1 MTVYCD
7 TSWLLSYL
15 NEDDENHNVAR
26 EAAGKLAGNDFVVCE
41 VHLLELPAAIRA
53 ATHRTHD
60 PVPAHV
66 ARRVINRFD
75 RAVTG
80 KILLRK
86 EVDMKD
92 SVAMARS
99 LGETHGWKERHTTF
113 DLWHLAAA
121 WSLSAGV
128 FLTFD
133 RRQGKIAGLMGMSH
147 GSTRRALPEK

>member
-1 MTVYCD
+1 VIVYCD

-15 NEDDENHNVAR
+15 NEDDKNHTIAR
-26 EAAGKLAGNDFVVCE
+26 AAAGKLAGHHFVVCD

-53 ATHRTHD
+53 ATHRAQD
-60 PVPAHV
+60 PVPQPI
-66 ARRVINRFD
+66 ARRIINRFD
-75 RAVTG
+75 RAVTR

-86 EVDMKD
+86 ELDLKE

-113 DLWHLAAA
+113 DLWHLGAA
-121 WSLSAGV
+121 WSLSTGT

-133 RRQGKIAGLMGMSH
+133 ERQGKIAALMGM
-147 GSTRRALPEK
+147 GR

>member
-1 MTVYCD
+1 MIVYCD

-15 NEDDENHNVAR
+15 SEDDENHSAAR
-26 EAAGKLAGNDFVVCE
+26 QAAEKLAGHDFVVCE
-41 VHLLELPAAIRA
+41 VHLLEVPAAVRA
-53 ATHRTHD
+53 ATHRTQD
-60 PVPAHV
+60 PVPEHI
-66 ARRVINRFD
+66 ARRIINRFD

-99 LGETHGWKERHTTF
+99 LGEAHGWKQRHTTF
-113 DLWHLAAA
+113 DLWHVAAA
-121 WSLSAGV
+121 WSLSAGI

-133 RRQGKIAGLMGMSH
+133 QRQRKIAGLMGMSN
-147 GSTRRALPEK
+147 

>member
-1 MTVYCD
+1 MIVYCD

-15 NEDDENHNVAR
+15 NEDDENHIPAR
-26 EAAGKLAGNDFVVCE
+26 TAAGKLAGHDFVVCE

-53 ATHRTHD
+53 ATHRD
-60 PVPAHV
+60 RNPVPVGV

-80 KILLRK
+80 KILIRK

-99 LGETHGWKERHTTF
+99 LGETHGWQARHTTF

-121 WSLSAGV
+121 WSLSAGT
-128 FLTFD
+128 FLTFYQ
-133 RRQGKIAGLMGMSH
+133 RQGKIARIMGMSC
-147 GSTRRALPEK
+147 

>member
-1 MTVYCD
+1 VIVYCD

-15 NEDDENHNVAR
+15 NEGDENHAAAR
-26 EAAGKLAGNDFVVCE
+26 AAAGKLVGHDFVVCE

-53 ATHRTHD
+53 ATHRVQD
-60 PVPAHV
+60 AVPENI
-66 ARRVINRFD
+66 ARRVMNRFD

-80 KILLRK
+80 KILIRK

-99 LGETHGWKERHTTF
+99 LGETHGWKQRLTAF

-121 WSLSAGV
+121 WSLSAGT

-133 RRQGKIAGLMGMSH
+133 QRQRRIAGLMGMSC
-147 GSTRRALPEK
+147 

>member
-1 MTVYCD
+1 MIVYCD

-15 NEDDENHNVAR
+15 NEDDENHPLGR
-26 EAAGKLAGNDFVVCE
+26 IRAGKLTGHDFVVCE
-41 VHLLELPAAIRA
+41 VHLLELPAAVRA
-53 ATHRTHD
+53 ASHRVTD
-60 PVPAHV
+60 PVPECI

-99 LGETHGWKERHTTF
+99 LGETHGWKKKHRTF
-113 DLWHLAAA
+113 ELWHLAAA

-133 RRQGKIAGLMGMSH
+133 QRQGKIAQLMGMS
-147 GSTRRALPEK
+147 R

>member
-1 MTVYCD
+1 MIVYCD

-15 NEDDENHNVAR
+15 NEDDVNFASAHT
-26 EAAGKLAGNDFVVCE
+26 AAGKLGGQHFVICE

-53 ATHRTHD
+53 ATHRVQD
-60 PVPAHV
+60 PVPEPV
-66 ARRVINRFD
+66 ARRIINRFD
-75 RAVTG
+75 RAVTR
-80 KILLRK
+80 KILIRK
-86 EVDMKD
+86 ELDMKD

-121 WSLSAGV
+121 WTLSAGV

-133 RRQGKIAGLMGMSH
+133 QRQGSVAKSMGMS
-147 GSTRRALPEK
+147 L

>member
-1 MTVYCD
+1 MIVYCD

-15 NEDDENHNVAR
+15 HEGDQNHSTAR
-26 EAAGKLAGNDFVVCE
+26 TTAGKLAGHEFVVCE

-53 ATHRTHD
+53 ATHRERD
-60 PVPAHV
+60 PVPEHV
-66 ARRVINRFD
+66 ARLVINRFD

-86 EVDMKD
+86 EVEMKD
-92 SVAMARS
+92 SVAMTRS

-121 WSLSAGV
+121 WSLSAGT

-133 RRQGKIAGLMGMSH
+133 QRQGKIASLMGMS
-147 GSTRRALPEK
+147 L

>member
-1 MTVYCD
+1 MIVYCD

-15 NEDDENHNVAR
+15 NEDDENHAATR
-26 EAAGKLAGNDFVVCE
+26 ADAGKLAGHDFVVCE
-41 VHLLELPAAIRA
+41 VHLLELPASIRA
-53 ATHRTHD
+53 ATHRAQD
-60 PVPAHV
+60 PVPV
-66 ARRVINRFD
+66 YIARRVINRFD

-86 EVDMKD
+86 ELDLKE

-99 LGETHGWKERHTTF
+99 LGETHGWKQRHTTF

-121 WSLSAGV
+121 WSLSAGT

-133 RRQGKIAGLMGMSH
+133 QRQGRIARLMGMSH
-147 GSTRRALPEK
+147 

>member
-1 MTVYCD
+1 MIVYCD

-15 NEDDENHNVAR
+15 NEDDENHVVAR
-26 EAAGKLAGNDFVVCE
+26 KAAEKLAGHDFVVCE
-41 VHLLELPAAIRA
+41 VHLLELPAAVRA
-53 ATHRTHD
+53 ATHRIRD
-60 PVPAHV
+60 PVPEHI

-99 LGETHGWKERHTTF
+99 LGETHGWNKRHTTF

-121 WSLSAGV
+121 WSLSAGS

-133 RRQGKIAGLMGMSH
+133 HRQGRIAALMGMSN
-147 GSTRRALPEK
+147 